1 MVFDCVVFLPQAR
14 KDILKCPA
22 VLLPAAQQQEVARRG
37 MAGGDSITVH
47 VEWLARRLKQ
57 QQEEAAATEQPP
69 SAYRV
74 SRVPGHV
81 RLLNPSAFT
90 AGLDGEARLRAGNRL
105 KMAYLH
111 SLISRGHPRGRAM
124 YAAADVDGIGA
135 EDFVH
140 MLVLDGCFLI
150 EHLVNVFTGKE
161 EPSLHT
167 MPFGPAQLSVDVVLA
182 ENQIPFF
189 VLLDLIG
196 STRLPE
202 LELDS
207 TAAYKPDL
215 LMKLAPGK
223 KISTKFRRN
232 FRNIALAL
240 YYLGGEKGRDMMSGH
255 YALPPAEGVCHILHL
270 LRQMV
275 AAARTRWEP
284 PPRIQDDVATRE
296 MMQEAARLLLRR
308 LPLLLLVPLLYPIL
322 SKERRRRASYDRED
336 LPSASDLKRMW
347 VSFKKARGGGGKNA
361 AAGIASLLGPVPL
374 AVKLAHEDRLRL
386 PQLRIEF
393 RTAPLLLNLMAFEQQ
408 EQQRAGDVSAYVWL
422 MAKLVQSE
430 KDARVLVAAEVVK
443 SGASAS
449 DNQEHVV
456 RFFRQVGGAASEAP
470 AEMDKT
476 YLGETLRKLR
486 ERSQHPLFM
495 MWADIQRSL
504 SFSPSAAVIAE
515 FVTLWGPLG
524 NFAQSA
530 TSCSRQK
537 RGCLP
542 EDVCREPGHG
552 SRQRQAS
559 LPAPWAHLAEQ
570 SRSGME
576 ACLPGR
582 VWIDPGGFPAT
593 AETADS
599 PNSAKIPKS
608 PMATP

>member
-1 MVFDCVVFLPQAR
+1 MPAR
-14 KDILKCPA
+14 
-22 VLLPAAQQQEVARRG
+22 ARV

-81 RLLNPSAFT
+81 RLLNPSAYT
-90 AGLDGEARLRAGNRL
+90 PGLVAIGPLHAKDGEVRLRAGNRL
-105 KMAYLH
+105 KMAYLR
-111 SLISRGHPRGRAM
+111 SLISRGHPDPADHLAVIKEYVHVMAAREREARAM

-135 EDFVH
+135 EDLVH

-161 EPSLHT
+161 EPSLHAT
-167 MPFGPAQLSVDVVLA
+167 PFGPAQLSVDVVLA

-189 VLLDLIG
+189 VLLDLIE

-207 TAAYKPDL
+207 TAAYKPAL
-215 LMKLAPGK
+215 LMK
-223 KISTKFRRN
+223 
-232 FRNIALAL
+232 LAL

-270 LRQMV
+270 LHVMV

-296 MMQEAARLLLRR
+296 MMQEAARLLRW

-322 SKERRRRASYDRED
+322 SKDKERRRQASYGRED

-347 VSFKKARGGGGKNA
+347 VTFKKASGGGGKNA

-422 MAKLVQSE
+422 MAKLVQTE

-515 FVTLWGPLG
+515 FVTLVSF
-524 NFAQSA
+524 FASVLQIY
-530 TSCSRQK
+530 TTFK
-537 RGCLP
+537 
-542 EDVCREPGHG
+542 
-552 SRQRQAS
+552 
-559 LPAPWAHLAEQ
+559 
-570 SRSGME
+570 
-576 ACLPGR
+576 
-582 VWIDPGGFPAT
+582 
-593 AETADS
+593 
-599 PNSAKIPKS
+599 
-608 PMATP
+608 

>member
-1 MVFDCVVFLPQAR
+1 
-14 KDILKCPA
+14 
-22 VLLPAAQQQEVARRG
+22 

-74 SRVPGHV
+74 SRVPGH
-81 RLLNPSAFT
+81 
-90 AGLDGEARLRAGNRL
+90 DGEARLRAGNRL

-111 SLISRGHPRGRAM
+111 SLISRGHRGHPDPADHLAVIKEYVHVVAAREREARAM

-196 STRLPE
+196 ST
-202 LELDS
+202 
-207 TAAYKPDL
+207 
-215 LMKLAPGK
+215 
-223 KISTKFRRN
+223 
-232 FRNIALAL
+232 
-240 YYLGGEKGRDMMSGH
+240 SGH

-515 FVTLWGPLG
+515 FVTLVSF
-524 NFAQSA
+524 FASVLQIY
-530 TSCSRQK
+530 TTFK
-537 RGCLP
+537 
-542 EDVCREPGHG
+542 
-552 SRQRQAS
+552 
-559 LPAPWAHLAEQ
+559 
-570 SRSGME
+570 
-576 ACLPGR
+576 
-582 VWIDPGGFPAT
+582 
-593 AETADS
+593 
-599 PNSAKIPKS
+599 
-608 PMATP
+608 